1 MPRHLIAAQAQR
13 RTFSRSQR
21 PTASGAAALTLL
33 ALCLGLT
40 GCATLPSGK
49 PDPRDRFERFN
60 RTVFVFNTKLDHA
73 LLRPVAREYV
83 KVTPQPIRT
92 AVNNFLSNLA
102 YPTTIVNQFL
112 QGNFN
117 DGVGDTARLV
127 VNTTIGLGGL
137 FDPASRMGLDRHG
150 ADFGQTLGKWGVHGG
165 PFLMLPLLGPSTVR
179 DGIGLVPDWLLLHEI
194 ETIKLFDNNGYVE
207 WSLYAVNLVN
217 LRSQLL
223 DVDRLLDSAYDPYA
237 FLRSAYLQRRDYLI
251 NGGAVTPDEEL
262 PDAGDAGGDAAP
274 AAPGKGASVPPGALG
289 AAPAAAPTAPAPAP
303 AGATPPAPPG
313 SAPIMPPATPPSN

>member
-1 MPRHLIAAQAQR
+1 V
-13 RTFSRSQR
+13 
-21 PTASGAAALTLL
+21 LL
-33 ALCLGLT
+33 ALCLGLG

-83 KVTPQPIRT
+83 KVTPQPIRS

-102 YPTTIVNQFL
+102 SPTTIVNQFL
-112 QGNFN
+112 QGHID
-117 DGVGDTARLV
+117 DGVGDLARLV
-127 VNTTIGLGGL
+127 VNTTVGLGGL
-137 FDPASRMGLDRHG
+137 FDPATHMGLDRHG
-150 ADFGQTLGKWGVHGG
+150 ADFGQTLGRWGAHSG

-179 DGIGLVPDWLLLHEI
+179 DAVGLVPDWLLLHEI
-194 ETIKLFDNNGYVE
+194 ETVELFENNEYIE

-223 DVDRLLDSAYDPYA
+223 DVDRLLDSAYDPYV

-251 NGGAVTPDEEL
+251 NGGAVTPDEEF
-262 PDAGDAGGDAAP
+262 PDSDTGSGDAAP
-274 AAPGKGASVPPGALG
+274 AGPAAPATPG
-289 AAPAAAPTAPAPAP
+289 AAPPASPPAGAAAP
-303 AGATPPAPPG
+303 ATPDSAPLVPPVAAPPK
-313 SAPIMPPATPPSN
+313 

>member
-13 RTFSRSQR
+13 RTFPRFHR
-21 PTASGAAALTLL
+21 PTASGTAALALL
-33 ALCLGLT
+33 ALCLALT

-112 QGNFN
+112 QGNVN
-117 DGVGDTARLV
+117 DGVGDTARLL
-127 VNTTIGLGGL
+127 VNTTIGIGGL

-179 DGIGLVPDWLLLHEI
+179 DGLGLVPDWLLLHEI
-194 ETIKLFDNNGYVE
+194 ETVKLFQNNGYIE

-251 NGGAVTPDEEL
+251 NGGAVTPDEEF
-262 PDAGDAGGDAAP
+262 PDSDTGDAAP
-274 AAPGKGASVPPGALG
+274 AAPG
-289 AAPAAAPTAPAPAP
+289 AAPPASPP
-303 AGATPPAPPG
+303 AGAALPAPPD
-313 SAPIMPPATPPSN
+313 SAPPVPPVAPPPK